1 MQYWKVRSLPFTGN
15 RHEDIEKQAQK
26 LFSGL
31 KAKTKRKIHIRS
43 KFFKGEKVFFD
54 YFWQHL
60 YQKPVSQRRK
70 RLKFLLC
77 GIEVIANST
86 YHPEKKVNPGKKS
99 EYFYRFYGATKNNQV
114 FAIQVK
120 QTKKS
125 KQCMSV
131 FPLT

>member
-1 MQYWKVRSLPFTGN
+1 VQYWKVNTIPFRGN
-15 RHEDIEKQAQK
+15 RYEDIEKQAQK
-26 LFSGL
+26 FFSGL

-77 GIEVIANST
+77 GMEVLINST
-86 YHPEKKVNPGKKS
+86 YQPEKKINPSKKT
-99 EYFYRFYGATKNNQV
+99 EIFYRFYGITKNNQV

-120 QTKKS
+120 ETKKS
-125 KQCMSV
+125 KQLMSV
-131 FPLT
+131 FPLV